1 MSYSNFEQKVVVNN
15 YLLSGI
21 QSIDGSYGISETP
34 VRIAGVGFV
43 DAMISQPLQGNFNI
57 SRKMVSHDPLLE
69 LNSVGK
75 YKYDE
80 EEIEGIILYDN
91 KGFGFNKGRVTRYSV
106 NCNVGEMPDIET
118 DIIVYGDLGK
128 GVPENPFEGLRE
140 HPPIKFPD
148 QSSIKVSV
156 SDFEIDA
163 ITSFSFSRSLQLTPV
178 YALPKG
184 DFDDW
189 DNGVAGIKNLEPVQ
203 IDTQYPIETDINFT
217 MIANDYEIRQ
227 IKDRIQAAPKSDV
240 TIEIKDS
247 FDNNYM
253 INSYTGFNVRLI
265 GETVNSTLDGEMS
278 ISLTYKGYETY
289 HNPVPGAHV

>member
-1 MSYSNFEQKVVVNN
+1 MSYSNYEQKIIIND

-21 QSIDGSYGISETP
+21 QSVDGSYGISESP

-43 DAMISQPLQGNFNI
+43 DALLERPLQGNFKV
-57 SRKMVSHDPLLE
+57 SRKMVSRDPLLDI
-69 LNSVGK
+69 NSVGK
-75 YKYDE
+75 YKFDE
-80 EEIEGIILYDN
+80 EEIDGVILYDD
-91 KGFGFNKGRVTRYSV
+91 KGFGFTKGRVTRYSV
-106 NCNVGEMPDIET
+106 SCNVGELPNIET

-128 GVPENPFEGLRE
+128 GVPIDPFGGLQE

-156 SDFEIDA
+156 SDFEVDA
-163 ITSFSFSRSLQLTPV
+163 ITSFSFSRTLNTVPV

-184 DFDDW
+184 DSDDW
-189 DNGVAGIKNLEPVQ
+189 DVGVAGVTNLEPVQ

-217 MIANDYEIRQ
+217 MIADQYEVRQ
-227 IKDRIQAAPKSDV
+227 IKDRLQSAPKSDV
-240 TIEIKDS
+240 SIEIRDS
-247 FDNNYM
+247 FDNDYI

-265 GETVNSTLDGEMS
+265 GETASSTLDGEMS

-289 HNPVPGAHV
+289 HNPVSGAHV

>member
-1 MSYSNFEQKVVVNN
+1 MSYSNFEQRVVVNN

-21 QSIDGSYGISETP
+21 QNIDGSYGISETP
-34 VRIAGVGFV
+34 IRIAGVGFV
-43 DAMISQPLQGNFNI
+43 DAMIERPLEGNFNI

-69 LNSVGK
+69 LNSQGK

-80 EEIEGIILYDN
+80 EEIEGIILYDD

-106 NCNVGEMPDIET
+106 NCNVGEVPNIET

-128 GVPENPFEGLRE
+128 GVPENPFEGLLE

-156 SDFEIDA
+156 SDFDIDA
-163 ITSFSFSRSLQLTPV
+163 ITSFSFSRSLQLVPIYT
-178 YALPKG
+178 LPKG
-184 DFDDW
+184 DSDDW
-189 DNGVAGIKNLEPVQ
+189 DNGVAGTKNLEPVQ

-217 MIANDYEIRQ
+217 MIANEYEVRQ
-227 IKDRIQAAPKSDV
+227 IKDRIQAAPKSNV

-265 GETVNSTLDGEMS
+265 GETVNSTIDGEMS

-289 HNPVPGAHV
+289 HNPVAGAHV